1 MDTPTG
7 GFDILSSYERRSGV
21 EERWVSFQPYL
32 LSKGY
37 QLRPRYRPDWIPSWK
52 INTSLLAS
60 DCEDSID
67 CMPLRVLDAT
77 QVASGRRVIIKMLVP
92 EQGQGEDELIVLA
105 HFSSLKL
112 KDHQDNHVV
121 PCLDSFPIPGVQ
133 SGSFVIMPLL
143 GQYNKPPFK
152 SLAEVHD
159 FLQQLFKGLIFMHA
173 NDTVH
178 RDIASPNIMMDPQ
191 PLYDEPFHPFHKA
204 LSLDTQRIIYPKH
217 SRLEKRLRY
226 YFIDMGSATWFRD
239 LSLPRLTTGRLARI
253 LAPEQK
259 ADRPYDPF
267 AVDTYQLGMVIKHD
281 IIPQNSALD
290 FLKQLAEE
298 MTHSDPTSRPPLTK
312 AQQFMNTAFLGLR
325 GVRYRWPLA
334 PQEAGL
340 RAKGIYFI
348 WGVVLEIRYWLEKA
362 SRLLLRLRI

>member
-1 MDTPTG
+1 
-7 GFDILSSYERRSGV
+7 
-21 EERWVSFQPYL
+21 
-32 LSKGY
+32 
-37 QLRPRYRPDWIPSWK
+37 
-52 INTSLLAS
+52 
-60 DCEDSID
+60 
-67 CMPLRVLDAT
+67 
-77 QVASGRRVIIKMLVP
+77 MLVP

-267 AVDTYQLGMVIKHD
+267 AVDTYQL
-281 IIPQNSALD
+281 
-290 FLKQLAEE
+290 
-298 MTHSDPTSRPPLTK
+298 DPTSRPPLTK

-348 WGVVLEIRYWLEKA
+348 WGVVLEIRYWLEKCVCDNMKWSTSRRFVIRFEFHVTWFLATQGFSVGDKMPWLEDVSSQKEITEGPNDKYGRQITRTA
-362 SRLLLRLRI
+362 SVETGLPAPLTSTVFLTLVMAPPFIPSLLR